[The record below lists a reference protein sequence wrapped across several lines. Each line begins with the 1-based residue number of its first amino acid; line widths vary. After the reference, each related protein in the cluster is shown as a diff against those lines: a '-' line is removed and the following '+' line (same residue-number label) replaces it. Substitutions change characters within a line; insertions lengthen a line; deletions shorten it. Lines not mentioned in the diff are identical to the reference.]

1 MDSLLRAMGLKNIII
16 VNKIAVLQKQVLHL
30 IYLTDKK
37 EHAIPLFINAKI
49 IPITILYHE
58 AVCKLML
65 DLHNN
70 SAPSNIMK
78 RFVRTLNNY
87 TYILLA
93 HQHHNLLGLSTLGV
107 KIWNEMLNEWKILSK
122 KSFKKETKRLFCSN
136 ILETEDSYF
145 KPDEIMV

>member
-16 VNKIAVLQKQVLHL
+16 VNKIAVLQKRVLCL

-49 IPITILYHE
+49 LPITILYHE
-58 AVCKLML
+58 AVTVCKLML

-70 SAPSNIMK
+70 SAPSDIMK

-107 KIWNEMLNEWKILSK
+107 KIWNEMLNE
-122 KSFKKETKRLFCSN
+122 
-136 ILETEDSYF
+136 
-145 KPDEIMV
+145 

>member
-1 MDSLLRAMGLKNIII
+1 MDSLLRVMGLKNII

-49 IPITILYHE
+49 LPITILYHE

-78 RFVRTLNNY
+78 LFVRTSNNY

-93 HQHHNLLGLSTLGV
+93 HQHHNLLGLSALCV
-107 KIWNEMLNEWKILSK
+107 KIWKEMSNE
-122 KSFKKETKRLFCSN
+122 
-136 ILETEDSYF
+136 
-145 KPDEIMV
+145 

>member
-16 VNKIAVLQKQVLHL
+16 VNKIAVLQKRVLCL

-49 IPITILYHE
+49 LPITILHHE

-70 SAPSNIMK
+70 SAPSNIIK

-93 HQHHNLLGLSTLGV
+93 HQHHN
-107 KIWNEMLNEWKILSK
+107 
-122 KSFKKETKRLFCSN
+122 
-136 ILETEDSYF
+136 
-145 KPDEIMV
+145 

>member
-16 VNKIAVLQKQVLHL
+16 VNKIAVLQKRVLCL

-49 IPITILYHE
+49 LPITILYHE

-87 TYILLA
+87 THILLA

-107 KIWNEMLNEWKILSK
+107 KIWNEMLNE
-122 KSFKKETKRLFCSN
+122 
-136 ILETEDSYF
+136 
-145 KPDEIMV
+145 